1 MEMKELIVKGL
12 VTVEGMK
19 FHEIEGGFGEDKK
32 SILVKEIAEIHK
44 RPFRKINELI
54 NNNRKRFADMIDI
67 IDLKANPSEGLGYLE
82 LGFTKQSFNQSKNIY
97 LLSER
102 GYAKLL
108 KILDDDFAW
117 EQYDKLVDGY
127 FAMRRIINSNEQLK
141 AQLLLSIYNGG
152 QEGIIS
158 AKQLTELEVE
168 EATKPLLDK
177 IEEDKPKVDYYEQML
192 ITVGC
197 RTVTDIAKDYGL
209 NVQKLNQI
217 LHEQGVQYK
226 SKSGQW
232 LLYKKHDGKGYV
244 QTSTYITKNNE
255 AKYTT
260 KWTAKGQKF
269 IYDLLKE
276 LGINPNQ

>member
-1 MEMKELIVKGL
+1 M
-12 VTVEGMK
+12 
-19 FHEIEGGFGEDKK
+19 
-32 SILVKEIAEIHK
+32 
-44 RPFRKINELI
+44 NELI
-54 NNNRKRFADMIDI
+54 KITTNEDGVQCVSARE
-67 IDLKANPSEGLGYLE
+67 LYEGLKVKRDFTTWIKGRISKYDFIE
-82 LGFTKQSFNQSKNIY
+82 NENYMVFTKTGENPLGGRPQQDYIITVDMAKELCMVENNDLGRQFRRYFIEC
-97 LLSER
+97 ER
-102 GYAKLL
+102 KL
-108 KILDDDFAW
+108 KS
-117 EQYDKLVDGY
+117 QVP
-127 FAMRRIINSNEQLK
+127 QLTK
-141 AQLLLSIYNGG
+141 KQQLQLSILNGDDLEKISSLA
-152 QEGIIS
+152 QYETLIIG
-158 AKQLTELEVE
+158 

-244 QTSTYITKNNE
+244 QTSTYITRNNE
-255 AKYTT
+255 ARYTT

>member
-1 MEMKELIVKGL
+1 M
-12 VTVEGMK
+12 
-19 FHEIEGGFGEDKK
+19 
-32 SILVKEIAEIHK
+32 
-44 RPFRKINELI
+44 NELI
-54 NNNRKRFADMIDI
+54 KITTNEDGVQCVSARELHGGLKVQQDFSDWIKKQLNNVDAVENGDYTLYWYKNDDPFKKVVKFNGNVNSMVRNGYESDYVLTADIAKEICMIVGVSPRTNAETKTLSKEFRKYFIECEKK
-67 IDLKANPSEGLGYLE
+67 LKSQVPQL
-82 LGFTKQSFNQSKNIY
+82 TKKQ
-97 LLSER
+97 
-102 GYAKLL
+102 
-108 KILDDDFAW
+108 
-117 EQYDKLVDGY
+117 
-127 FAMRRIINSNEQLK
+127 QL
-141 AQLLLSIYNGG
+141 QLSILNGDDLEKISSLA
-152 QEGIIS
+152 QYETLIIG
-158 AKQLTELEVE
+158 

-177 IEEDKPKVDYYEQML
+177 IEEDKPKVDYYERML

-209 NVQKLNQI
+209 NVQKLNKI
-217 LHEQGVQYK
+217 LHEQDVQYK